1 MPRRRPDCLHLGLL
15 SLPLTQCPGQ
25 PPRPS
30 QLIHLTYP
38 PPRPMRPL
46 LRRTSRLR
54 PRMGECDCGAHGKKN
69 ATATA
74 SILFIRRASCRLFSE
89 INVFLAAAFRHL
101 GRSSICGNVT
111 PSNKRWSILPMPW
124 PRPGG
129 EILFQWFRAGRLVDE
144 LSDLMKRRRPAV
156 QAEIDRVYN
165 EHLAS
170 RQSEGRR
177 KSGWQQAITM
187 PKSQAADGRAILSA
201 IPRGKPVSC
210 THQDQSQNALR
221 P

>member
-1 MPRRRPDCLHLGLL
+1 VPGPAAAPVPVDPPDVPAAPPDAPPAPPDEPPAPPHGRMRLWGSRQEKCYGNGKHLVHKACLL
-15 SLPLTQCPGQ
+15 SSFLRDQRLP
-25 PPRPS
+25 
-30 QLIHLTYP
+30 
-38 PPRPMRPL
+38 
-46 LRRTSRLR
+46 
-54 PRMGECDCGAHGKKN
+54 
-69 ATATA
+69 
-74 SILFIRRASCRLFSE
+74 SCRVPPSGAL
-89 INVFLAAAFRHL
+89 LYLRK
-101 GRSSICGNVT
+101 RD